1 MRIGI
6 LRDDKEVA
14 TKVNR
19 PEGGEETTPVD
30 TWGKHLSGQGWS
42 GSGGQEGLRQEK
54 KTEE

>member
-1 MRIGI
+1 MLFSSNCQKSKEHRSGVRIGI

-30 TWGKHLSGQGWS
+30 T
-42 GSGGQEGLRQEK
+42 
-54 KTEE
+54 

>member
-30 TWGKHLSGQGWS
+30 TWGKHLSGQGCS